1 MRLKSLLLFS
11 LFGISFLL
19 VGCQNQT
26 NESNVAEKGKNQD
39 SNLKFNFFSF
49 NKGSTSS
56 SGGVEEKTIG
66 NINKFLELDI
76 GTQLENVR
84 LGGGVSL
91 PIIIQGSYYVYK
103 EPSNVG
109 NVFKAGTSISG
120 GKATITVAKG
130 GSTDLNLE
138 GFNKIITVDLANL
151 VNIDNSWKVIPI
163 PFVKEIGTL
172 EAEGKD
178 SLLNRKLIL
187 YFCYPVYNEIDF
199 SIKVPPKGD
208 LNPRSGNDL
217 IVETKGNDGE
227 ITYQIS
233 GNGYGTTKDEFIVQL
248 SIKPQLGD
256 VKVGEDGSLM
266 LAHEK
271 MSNCGSP
278 VDPYKRN
285 KYPIYLELESESGKV
300 SCSGDNNGNIY
311 DMRVSK
317 GGIYCKIT
325 VKMDDTEK
333 IINLKLKTAYTLVK
347 KEEIDNI
354 GVIVDQIG

>member
-19 VGCQNQT
+19 AGCQNQT

-103 EPSNVG
+103 EPSNIGNV
-109 NVFKAGTSISG
+109 NVFKARTSISG

-130 GSTDLNLE
+130 GSTDLNLV
-138 GFNKIITVDLANL
+138 GFNEKITVDLANL

-172 EAEGKD
+172 EA
-178 SLLNRKLIL
+178 
-187 YFCYPVYNEIDF
+187 
-199 SIKVPPKGD
+199 
-208 LNPRSGNDL
+208 
-217 IVETKGNDGE
+217 
-227 ITYQIS
+227 
-233 GNGYGTTKDEFIVQL
+233 
-248 SIKPQLGD
+248 
-256 VKVGEDGSLM
+256 
-266 LAHEK
+266 
-271 MSNCGSP
+271 
-278 VDPYKRN
+278 
-285 KYPIYLELESESGKV
+285 
-300 SCSGDNNGNIY
+300 
-311 DMRVSK
+311 
-317 GGIYCKIT
+317 
-325 VKMDDTEK
+325 
-333 IINLKLKTAYTLVK
+333 
-347 KEEIDNI
+347 
-354 GVIVDQIG
+354 